1 MPFFNNLQKHEM
13 PPSMLRMEHCM
24 VQTPDKVGI
33 FFIPGPCHIQKNLAS
48 QLRSSGCTIKFGHLH
63 VDFAAA
69 VDLGLPGPGN
79 FCMRDSVY
87 TYTIYIYIYVYTCSV
102 RRCRFVSGPAF
113 MNTAPMSD
121 AQAAQLR
128 LDCYWT

>member
-48 QLRSSGCTIKFGHLH
+48 QLRSSGRTIKFGHLR

-87 TYTIYIYIYVYTCSV
+87 TYTIYIHIYIYIYIYMQCPSLPV
-102 RRCRFVSGPAF
+102 RLRTRLHEHCPYERCPSGAV
-113 MNTAPMSD
+113 AS
-121 AQAAQLR
+121 
-128 LDCYWT
+128 